1 MYFTI
6 TFAEE
11 NDFFKKHSHVEVLV
25 MANTIHAPKSQ
36 LVRTILADSFGV
48 LKGLDTVMGWH

>member
-11 NDFFKKHSHVEVLV
+11 NDFFLKHSHVEVLV
-25 MANTIHAPKSQ
+25 MANTIHAPQVSTGQ
-36 LVRTILADSFGV
+36 NHPCRFFWRIERP
-48 LKGLDTVMGWH
+48 